1 LAPLL
6 KLRQKILLFSGIS
19 TLLLPLIF
27 LLLDWHSPLP
37 QPDNGYATVVTARD
51 GQPLRAFADN
61 NGVWRYAIKPA
72 DVSPLYLQ
80 ALLNYEDRWF
90 YQHPGVN
97 PLALIRATAQAL
109 WHGEIVSGGSTL
121 TMQVARL
128 LDPHAKTLRGKL
140 KQIFRALQLE
150 WHFSKDQILTLYLN
164 RAPFGGPLEGVQAA
178 SFAYLDKSAAEL
190 SHAEAALLAVLPQAP
205 SRLRPDRHP
214 QRAQAARDKVLA
226 RLAVF
231 DVWDQTVIDDA
242 RIETVI
248 ADFHPRPLLAPL
260 LARRLKL
267 ERGTAVIHSTIDFDL
282 QTNLE
287 DYFRQIAATQP
298 PKSSIAALVVD
309 NATLAVRA
317 YIGSA
322 DFHNA
327 SRAGH
332 VDMLR
337 AQRSPGSTLK
347 PFLYGQALEDGLL
360 HSASLLVD
368 APQRFKNY
376 RPGNFDRLFAGPL
389 TVTGALQRSTNL
401 TAVDVLDR
409 LGPSHFVARLRRG
422 GLPLTLPP
430 HEAPNLSVIL
440 GGVGT
445 TLENLVGAYT
455 ALARGGKAG
464 QPRLYKSAPMVEYP
478 MLKPGAA
485 WIIRRILQSQ
495 RRPDLPAGAM
505 QIDDR
510 RRVAWKT
517 GTSYGARDAWAVG
530 VTDSYTVGVWV
541 GRPDGA
547 ALPGQFGAATA
558 APLVFAVI
566 DSLPAQDRVDFAQ
579 PASVSRTP
587 ICWPLGLEKAKTP
600 AELCHREFSAWILD
614 DAVPPTLPDRHD
626 RNWAENPV
634 TIKIN
639 PTNQLLVTPDCA
651 IIPDTQEKT
660 IARWPRA
667 VLPWLSEA
675 ERANASIPSVDPQ
688 CGTVAQGH
696 TESVEIVTL
705 DPEVIVQPPPG
716 SNRAPTVE
724 LIARGGRG
732 HLYWL
737 VNSKMVA
744 QGKIDAPQRYTF
756 TQAGR
761 HEITVFDRS
770 GNYDSVVVTVRN

>member
-1 LAPLL
+1 MPLS
-6 KLRQKILLFSGIS
+6 LRKKTTLFFGIS
-19 TLLLPLIF
+19 ALLLPVIF
-27 LLLDWHSPLP
+27 LILDWHHPLP
-37 QPDNGYATVVTARD
+37 QTNNGYATVVTARH

-61 NGVWRYAIKPA
+61 NGVWRYPIKPA
-72 DVSPLYLQ
+72 DVSPLYLE

-97 PLALIRATAQAL
+97 PLALIRAAAQAL
-109 WHGEIVSGGSTL
+109 WHGEIISGGSTL

-128 LDPHAKTLRGKL
+128 LDPHPKTIRGKL

-150 WHFSKDQILTLYLN
+150 WHYSKAEILTLYLN

-214 QRAQAARDKVLA
+214 QRAQAARDKVLK
-226 RLAVF
+226 RLATF
-231 DVWDQTVIDDA
+231 GVWDKTMVDDA

-248 ADFHPRPLLAPL
+248 ADFHPRPMLAPL
-260 LARRLKL
+260 LARRLKAT
-267 ERGTAVIHSTIDFDL
+267 RGIAVIHTTLDFEL
-282 QTNLE
+282 QSNLE

-298 PKSSIAALVVD
+298 PQSSIAALVVD

-322 DFHNA
+322 DFNNA

-332 VDMLR
+332 VDMLQ

-347 PFLYGQALEDGLL
+347 PFLYGQALEDGLI

-368 APQRFKNY
+368 APQRFEDY
-376 RPGNFDRLFAGPL
+376 RPGNFNRLFAGPL
-389 TVTGALQRSTNL
+389 TVTQALQRSINL

-409 LGPSHFVARLRRG
+409 LGPTHFVARLRRG
-422 GLPLTLPP
+422 GLPLKLPP
-430 HEAPNLSVIL
+430 HQAPNLSVIL

-445 TLENLVGAYT
+445 TLEHLVGAYT

-464 QPRLYKSAPMVEYP
+464 KPRLYDSAPIVEYP
-478 MLKPGAA
+478 MLEPGAA
-485 WIIRRILQSQ
+485 WIIRQILQNQ

-505 QIDDR
+505 QIDAR

-566 DSLPAQDRVDFAQ
+566 DSLPAQDTAGFSQ
-579 PASVSRTP
+579 PDSVSRTV
-587 ICWPLGLEKAKTP
+587 ICWPLGLEKNTTP
-600 AELCHREFSAWILD
+600 AALCQREFNAWVLD
-614 DAVPPTLPDRHD
+614 GAVPPTLPDRHNQ
-626 RNWAENPV
+626 NWVANPV
-634 TIKIN
+634 QVLIN
-639 PTNQLLVTPDCA
+639 PANQKLVTPNCEVA
-651 IIPDTQEKT
+651 NAQEKT
-660 IARWPRA
+660 IARWPQA
-667 VLPWLSEA
+667 VLPWLTES
-675 ERANASIPSVDPQ
+675 ERAHATIPPLDPA
-688 CGTVAQGH
+688 CGIVAQGH
-696 TESVEIVTL
+696 TESVEIISL
-705 DPEVIVQPPPG
+705 DPEVIIQPPPG
-716 SNRAPTVE
+716 SQRAPTVE
-724 LIARGGRG
+724 LVARGGRG

-737 VNSKMVA
+737 ITGKMIA
-744 QGKIDAPQRYTF
+744 QGKIDEPQRHTF
-756 TQAGR
+756 TQTGR

-770 GNYDSVVVTVRN
+770 GNYDSVVVTVRD